1 MKKLSSLILTLL
13 LPTSALANDLFSLSL
28 DTEGQTTSQTFDSVN
43 DLFDSLNPNFFGQLN
58 SNYNESS
65 AATVDLNLG
74 GIEAI
79 ARYREESNTLQFTV
93 ESEDINEKFYGQ
105 NRGES
110 INALHTYLRENENG
124 IFTKILRDSAAKTGV
139 DPVAGNPNSLVH
151 ITAENDYSAA
161 TSNNSNAFTPKEAE
175 EISGRK
181 SGFDFVGLEVGN
193 FTINGRE
200 TKVYTLPLS
209 YTYYFAKPGYH
220 AKFTAPLSY
229 SEEEGAQTYKATVG
243 ASLHIPV
250 IKDKWSL
257 TPALRIGRVDSEKL
271 DSATMVNS
279 ASLTNIYYTKLGNTQ
294 LKLANMISILQTNAL
309 GGEEDY
315 YDISNQIMKN
325 AVSAKFPMDINLM
338 GRTFDLQATV
348 ANTKVMGDASF
359 VDNYNDFAISFGSKK
374 PTGNA
379 VLDRLRLGMT
389 YTYGETNED
398 KNGET
403 GEYKGVSLNMGYS
416 F

>member
-1 MKKLSSLILTLL
+1 
-13 LPTSALANDLFSLSL
+13 
-28 DTEGQTTSQTFDSVN
+28 
-43 DLFDSLNPNFFGQLN
+43 
-58 SNYNESS
+58 
-65 AATVDLNLG
+65 LNLG
-74 GIEAI
+74 GIDAI
-79 ARYREESNTLQFTV
+79 ARYREESNTLQFTI
-93 ESEDINEKFYGQ
+93 ESKDINEKFYGQ
-105 NRGES
+105 TREES
-110 INALHTYLRENENG
+110 VNALRNYLRENEDG
-124 IFTKILRDSAAKTGV
+124 VLTEIIQESVAKEGT
-139 DPVAGNPNSLVH
+139 DPVAGNPNSLIH
-151 ITAENDYSAA
+151 KMADQDIDAA
-161 TSNNSNAFTPKEAE
+161 TRNSSNAFTPKEAE
-175 EISGRK
+175 KISGRK
-181 SGFDFVGLEVGN
+181 SGFDFVGLEIGN

-200 TKVYTLPLS
+200 TKVYKLPLS

-229 SEEEGAQTYKATVG
+229 SETEGVQTYKATVG

-257 TPALRIGRVDSEKL
+257 TPALRIGRVNSEAL

-279 ASLTNIYYTKLGNTQ
+279 ASLTNVYYTKLGNTQ
-294 LKLANMISILQTNAL
+294 LKFANMISTLQTNAL

-379 VLDRLRLGMT
+379 VLDRLRLGVT